1 MEKVMETM
9 YIERLH
15 NENGEWVWKSFGQNY
30 DTEADFSMD
39 EDNLNTDICKMGQ
52 LMVKYGT
59 LAAEQSA
66 NLSRKEEHVKLTKAS
81 LSAAFKSQAEVDGT
95 KLTIPDLA
103 DKVTI
108 HATYQQALSELH
120 ILRADS
126 LKADHWW
133 RAIVKKA
140 DLLTSMAY
148 RQSAELKR
156 MPG

>member
-1 MEKVMETM
+1 METM

-15 NENGEWVWKSFGQNY
+15 HVNGEWVWKSFGQDY
-30 DTEADFSMD
+30 DTEKDFSMD
-39 EDNLNTDICKMGQ
+39 QDNVTADICRMGQ

-66 NLSRKEEHVKLTKAS
+66 NLSRKEEYVKVVKAS
-81 LSAAFKSQAEVDGT
+81 LSAALKSQAETTGD
-95 KLTIPDLA
+95 KLTIPDLS
-103 DKVTI
+103 DKVTV
-108 HATYQQALSELH
+108 HSTYQQALSELH

-148 RQSAELKR
+148 RQTAELKR

>member
-1 MEKVMETM
+1 METM
-9 YIERLH
+9 YVEKLTR
-15 NENGEWVWKSFGQNY
+15 NDNDEWVWASTAIML
-30 DTEADFSMD
+30 DPMEDFSMD
-39 EDNLNTDICKMGQ
+39 EDNLNRDICKMGQ
-52 LMVKYGT
+52 LMVKYGS
-59 LAAEQSA
+59 LAAEQGA
-66 NLSRKEEHVKLTKAS
+66 NLARKEENVKLVKAS
-81 LSAAFKSQAEVDGT
+81 LSAALRSQAEVDGD

-133 RAIVKKA
+133 RSIVKKA

>member
-1 MEKVMETM
+1 MQSMYVEKLV
-9 YIERLH
+9 RV
-15 NENGEWVWKSFGQNY
+15 NEEWVWQPFQQNF
-30 DTEADFSMD
+30 DTENDFSMD
-39 EDNLNTDICKMGQ
+39 ESNLNRDICRMGQ

-66 NLSRKEEHVKLTKAS
+66 NLSRKEEYVKLTKAS
-81 LSAAFKSQAEVDGT
+81 LSGALRSQAEANGD

-103 DKVTI
+103 DKVTV

-133 RAIVKKA
+133 RAVVKKA
-140 DLLTSMAY
+140 DLLNAMAF
-148 RQSAELKR
+148 RQTAEIKR

>member
-1 MEKVMETM
+1 METM
-9 YIERLH
+9 YVDRLTQTD
-15 NENGEWVWKSFGQNY
+15 EGWVWAPVGQNY
-30 DTEADFSMD
+30 DTEADFAMD
-39 EDNLNTDICKMGQ
+39 EDNLNKDICRMGQ
-52 LMVKYGT
+52 LMVKYGS
-59 LAAEQSA
+59 LAAEQGA
-66 NLSRKEEHVKLTKAS
+66 NLSRKEENVKLVKAS
-81 LSAAFKSQAEVDGT
+81 LSAAMKSQAEVDGR
-95 KLTIPDLA
+95 KLTIPDLS
-103 DKVTI
+103 DKVTV
-108 HATYQQALSELH
+108 HPTYQTALSELH